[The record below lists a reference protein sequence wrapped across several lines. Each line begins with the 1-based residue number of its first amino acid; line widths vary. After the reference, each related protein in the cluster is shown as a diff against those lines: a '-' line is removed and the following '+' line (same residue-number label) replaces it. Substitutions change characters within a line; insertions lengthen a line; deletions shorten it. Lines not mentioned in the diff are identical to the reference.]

1 MAILG
6 EEHYDAIRKAIS
18 LELTDKE
25 IPDTVIALPIYQGTA
40 ERWAA
45 LIDSQI
51 VTRTD
56 AQKEAAENAVILKTA
71 SLLVAALPILER
83 EEFGPGEGFT
93 RQRVDRQKLSE
104 QLAARAQAELDS
116 YLISADSTTTA
127 TFLPV
132 FAVGGG
138 RRGQ

>member
-6 EEHYDAIRKAIS
+6 QEHFDAIRKAIS
-18 LELTDKE
+18 LELTAKE
-25 IPDTVIALPIYQGTA
+25 IPDEVIALPIYQGTA

-45 LIDSQI
+45 LIDPAI
-51 VTRTD
+51 ATRQN
-56 AQKEAAENAVILKTA
+56 AELEAAQNAVILKTA

-93 RQRVDRQKLSE
+93 RQKVDRAKTAE
-104 QLAARAQAELDS
+104 QLASRAQSELDS
-116 YLISADSTTTA
+116 YLLGADSTASA

-132 FAVGGG
+132 FAVGSGG
-138 RRGQ
+138 RGR